1 MRTACLRGEK
11 SEKRVKNFS
20 SYPKTKQQT
29 RKVSLG
35 FLGTES
41 AKQEVG
47 QGVRAVRCVRDQA
60 NKTKKNRSLCKHW
73 AKNVCNVHTD
83 NGIFH
88 TNRIDCYANNIQ
100 RLSNLI
106 DFFF

>member
-47 QGVRAVRCVRDQA
+47 QGVRAVRCVRDQT
-60 NKTKKNRSLCKHW
+60 NKKNNRSLCKHW
-73 AKNVCNVHTD
+73 QRMCAMYTQ
-83 NGIFH
+83 IMEYF
-88 TNRIDCYANNIQ
+88 TRIASIVMLTTFN
-100 RLSNLI
+100 
-106 DFFF
+106 DFRI